1 MTGLTPLSNIAAADG
16 TSIVSIDHEK
26 PSKHDMFDCSKTTA
40 SNTSS
45 FASTATTKGNNNYL
59 NDTDLAGLF
68 ASSIVSITRSST
80 AMDKNDITDNPNTL
94 DDIFFQQVSELV
106 CSSQHNALGP
116 PPGFENF
123 RFDTSSSSS
132 ASLTTVSSISTAAAV
147 QSKVSSSDTTN
158 FSQLLPS
165 TNVGECS

>member
-1 MTGLTPLSNIAAADG
+1 
-16 TSIVSIDHEK
+16 
-26 PSKHDMFDCSKTTA
+26 MFDYSKTTG
-40 SNTSS
+40 SNTCS

-106 CSSQHNALGP
+106 CSSHNNALGP
-116 PPGFENF
+116 PPGFEHF

-132 ASLTTVSSISTAAAV
+132 ASLTTVSSISTAAVV

-165 TNVGECS
+165 TNVGQ

>member
-1 MTGLTPLSNIAAADG
+1 MDN
-16 TSIVSIDHEK
+16 TSLMSAVHDK
-26 PSKHDMFDCSKTTA
+26 PPKLDLFDYDATIK

-45 FASTATTKGNNNYL
+45 FASAASMKGNTNYMD
-59 NDTDLAGLF
+59 DTDLAGLF
-68 ASSIVSITRSST
+68 ASSIVSISRSTT

-106 CSSQHNALGP
+106 CASQQNPLGP

-123 RFDTSSSSS
+123 RFDTTSSSSD
-132 ASLTTVSSISTAAAV
+132 SLTTVSSISTAAAV
-147 QSKVSSSDTTN
+147 GQSKISTSDTTN

-165 TNVGECS
+165 TKVGKSSAIFSICR